1 MFLIKSRPLIVI
13 LLWQVVFSIVAAI
26 VCGLLSGINGAFSG
40 FLGALVS
47 VVAGGAYAILISRHS
62 GYSAGDVL
70 RTALRAEAVKIFLVV
85 MLLWV
90 VFTVYKDLKPAMF
103 IGSFIAAVMISSMA
117 VFVSEK
123 PPAK

>member
-13 LLWQVVFSIVAAI
+13 LLWQIVFSIVAAI

-47 VVAGGAYAILISRHS
+47 VVAGGVYAILISRHS

-123 PPAK
+123 PSAK